1 MKKLLL
7 LLFSLTL
14 SFNTFGETLI
24 CPGEIEIDG
33 EMREITRA
41 FKRSGDKFIAYSDE
55 TLETGLFAY
64 DIAYDGHSTLVLQK
78 TLGFSQ
84 LIVSVSKL
92 TKEFTSISLQTPTVL
107 DITTGKCEFY
117 EEYKLLN

>member
-14 SFNTFGETLI
+14 SFNSYGETLI
-24 CPGEIEIDG
+24 CPGEVEMGG
-33 EMREITRA
+33 EMREITEV
-41 FKRSGDKFIAYSDE
+41 FKRSGDKFISYSDE
-55 TLETGLFAY
+55 TLEYEMSTY
-64 DIAYDGHSTLVLQK
+64 DIAYDGFSILVLQK
-78 TLGFSQ
+78 TAGFSQ
-84 LIVSVSKL
+84 LVVSVDKF

-107 DITTGKCEFY
+107 YITTGKCEFY